1 MEQRITN
8 SSDLKK
14 YSEEVSNKLSE
25 LNQKIENIKKILK

>member
-14 YSEEVSNKLSE
+14 YSEEVAKKISE
-25 LNQKIENIKKILK
+25 LNEKIENIKKILK